1 MMQVD
6 GKRRPPELPA
16 QGRKGRG
23 ERDSKLAS
31 HIAINMAVAISL
43 SAPEIEALSQ
53 TAYTNRNY
61 RFTDSEIETLDD
73 IEYRLNKELK
83 AGREGKKGNKIT
95 KNDIVRISLK
105 LFEKI
110 ATTDNESLFHLL
122 KHIT

>member
-1 MMQVD
+1 MQVD
-6 GKRRPPELPA
+6 ERRRP
-16 QGRKGRG
+16 QGSTDQPRTSRE

-31 HIAINMAVAISL
+31 HLAINMAVTISL
-43 SAPEIEALSQ
+43 SAHEIEALSQ

-83 AGREGKKGNKIT
+83 AAREGKRGDKIT
-95 KNDIVRISLK
+95 KNEIVRISLK

-110 ATTDNESLFHLL
+110 ATTDKESLLNLL
-122 KHIT
+122 KQIT